1 MTLARIF
8 DLAFGNIGRFFKEIS
23 FRKEERGPVSWSFVG
38 TLLLVLVYGLIM
50 LFSASYSTGYYRKGG
65 DIYFFIKPQ
74 VIVAVIGIAMMFII
88 SNINYRSLRHMQWY
102 LYALTL
108 ALLVL
113 ALFSEPQNGCY
124 RWVYLFGSSLQPS
137 ELAKFSTILGIS
149 CWADAHYEQRGGF
162 VHGIL
167 GPLLPLVP
175 YVFLLYKEPHNSAI
189 ILLILIAGTMLFCG
203 GIGLRWLLP
212 VGAVGAA
219 ALVYML
225 TSQNN
230 YVQQRLGAW
239 GLTSGGDEEV
249 LYQTQQSLYS
259 IASGGLTGLGIGNSR
274 QKHLWLPEATNDFIF
289 SVLCEELGF
298 VGALLCIALFAALII
313 QGIFI
318 ALRCPDYFGTMLGIG
333 IMAQIAWQT
342 FCHIGVVTATLPNTG
357 ISLPFFSS
365 GGTSLLILLC
375 EMGVMLSI
383 SRAGNARV
391 LAQRRREQEELARR
405 MNGGTARRTY
415 RRNPV

>member
-113 ALFSEPQNGCY
+113 ALFSEPQNSCY

-167 GPLLPLVP
+167 GPLLPLMP

-383 SRAGNARV
+383 SRAGNARA

>member
-113 ALFSEPQNGCY
+113 ALFSEPQNSCY

-167 GPLLPLVP
+167 GPLLPLMP

-189 ILLILIAGTMLFCG
+189 ILLILLAGTMLFCG

-212 VGAVGAA
+212 VGAVGAM

-383 SRAGNARV
+383 SRAGNARA